1 MLHATG
7 ELVGTTIVFL
17 GILFLLFI
25 QFVFKG
31 TKLLFNVQ
39 REILR
44 NKSKN
49 VLEPNKTFLYTNII
63 RF

>member
-44 NKSKN
+44 NKSKKR
-49 VLEPNKTFLYTNII
+49 L
-63 RF
+63 R